1 MDTYAAR
8 GVVLP
13 SAPLLGVTGAGAAHA
28 PAVDEVDDAHES
40 AAACQSADSV
50 LERAPAPV
58 LAALPEEEEEAQ
70 GSGTVSHSLPGARER
85 DPDDLSS
92 PFLEALPEFVLAET
106 QASAACRHSSAD
118 SLRLVPLFSE
128 EVSHESFGVSL
139 ARWCP
144 LPLPPFRWLPT
155 ISMKI
160 RVKIHLNI

>member
-1 MDTYAAR
+1 MGDLKLISFSFSLFCFGHMDTYAAR

-92 PFLEALPEFVLAET
+92 PP
-106 QASAACRHSSAD
+106 C
-118 SLRLVPLFSE
+118 
-128 EVSHESFGVSL
+128 
-139 ARWCP
+139 
-144 LPLPPFRWLPT
+144 
-155 ISMKI
+155 
-160 RVKIHLNI
+160 